1 MIPDDGDGDEI
12 PAYKIT
18 TDSEKLAN
26 LLKRQKTY
34 GDITQNATA
43 SQIERLLVNIQ
54 IYHTQIT
61 NYKNDKC
68 FPFIRFRNAFL
79 YDFSRCYI
87 ITTFLK

>member
-18 TDSEKLAN
+18 ADSEKLAN

-61 NYKNDKC
+61 KDYKC
-68 FPFIRFRNAFL
+68 FPFIRFRNAFQ
-79 YDFSRCYI
+79 YEFSRCYI

>member
-18 TDSEKLAN
+18 ADSEKLAN

-61 NYKNDKC
+61 KDYKC
-68 FPFIRFRNAFL
+68 FPSIRFRNAFL

-87 ITTFLK
+87 ITTFLR

>member
-18 TDSEKLAN
+18 ADSEKLAN

-54 IYHTQIT
+54 IYHTQIKISVFHSFVFEMLS
-61 NYKNDKC
+61 YM
-68 FPFIRFRNAFL
+68 IFL
-79 YDFSRCYI
+79 GV
-87 ITTFLK
+87 T